1 MTVKLILLKSGENI
15 ISDVKEGFFEDK
27 LVCYLLENPCSVTV
41 NGSYRVIGEEDTE
54 KGNKVSISLTPWP
67 SFSKETTVELI
78 PDWIVTITNPKDE
91 LKSMYETEV
100 LGIEENE
107 TNQIIITDEQ
117 SDSNHSD

>member
-27 LVCYLLENPCSVTV
+27 LVCYLLENPCTVSV
-41 NGSYRVIGEEDTE
+41 NGSYRVIGEDSSKE
-54 KGNKVSISLTPWP
+54 NKVSISLVPWP

-91 LKSMYETEV
+91 LKLMYENEV
-100 LGIEENE
+100 LGIEKDE
-107 TNQIIITDEQ
+107 TN
-117 SDSNHSD
+117 